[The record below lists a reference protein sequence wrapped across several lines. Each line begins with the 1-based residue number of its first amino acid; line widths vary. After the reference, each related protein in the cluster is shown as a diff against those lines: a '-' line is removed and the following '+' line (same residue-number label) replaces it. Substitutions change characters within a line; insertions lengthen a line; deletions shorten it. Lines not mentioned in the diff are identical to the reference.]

1 MKRSP
6 LERDLGFWE
15 APWRKGRKTQEAVA
29 LASFRGEP
37 ARLPPSP
44 GLSEVERK
52 LFCDIVLASSPGH
65 FQEIDRPLI
74 DAYCRA
80 LVLLTETTKAIAAC
94 PDNASTALLKV
105 NAQAYRMVHGLAM
118 RLRVSPQARA
128 GHNNPASRLPRAARS
143 YYDRAALEGDEWNPP

>member
-1 MKRSP
+1 LQQP
-6 LERDLGFWE
+6 
-15 APWRKGRKTQEAVA
+15 GRKSQDAVA
-29 LASFRGEP
+29 LASYRGEP
-37 ARLPPSP
+37 ARLRPSP
-44 GLSEVERK
+44 GLSETERV
-52 LFCDIVLASSPGH
+52 LFADLVLASSPGH
-65 FQEIDRPLI
+65 FQEVDRPLI
-74 DAYCRA
+74 DAYVRA

-143 YYDRAALEGDEWNPP
+143 YYDRNALDDDSWNPP